1 MKQGRRYTT
10 LILWIF
16 LAAIVAYLGYH
27 VSTLLRDPYTTT
39 TAIEYEAGAGY
50 YATGFVVR
58 DETPIASEYDIT
70 TVTAA
75 EGARVAA
82 NEVLAT
88 GYLTADAQARQ
99 TRIAQLHAQIEQL
112 GYAGQYTTS
121 VADQAAL
128 DTAIGEALTQM
139 TKFLERRDM
148 NSIQDGAAELK
159 GMILRRESSDADA
172 ALITRQL
179 ENAQQELT
187 ILQSAA
193 EQDTAEITAPKAG
206 YFSAVVDGYETVL
219 TPARLDTLTVRE
231 YDELQPEDVTG
242 NWAGKLITG
251 DRWYFVTSIPA
262 GELAGVEAG
271 DRVRVT
277 FARDF
282 YSEITMTVTRVGQ
295 NEAGFRILVLSSR
308 EFMQSV
314 TLLREQTA
322 DVVFIQYTGLRVPKD
337 AVYVDE
343 SGQPGVYILESA
355 RARWKPITILHDNG
369 ESYVVELDKT
379 KTENLWPGDEILV
392 GAKNLYDGKVVG

>member
-1 MKQGRRYTT
+1 MKQGKRYTT

-58 DETPIASEYDIT
+58 DETPIESSYDIT

-159 GMILRRESSDADA
+159 GMILRRESSDEDA
-172 ALITRQL
+172 ELITRQL

-219 TPARLDTLTVRE
+219 TPERLDTLTVRE
-231 YDELQPEDVTG
+231 YDDLQPEDVTG

-262 GELAGVEAG
+262 GELADVEAG

>member
-39 TAIEYEAGAGY
+39 TAIEYEAGAGH

-82 NEVLAT
+82 NGVLAT

-172 ALITRQL
+172 ELITRQL

-219 TPARLDTLTVRE
+219 TPERLDTLTVRE
-231 YDELQPEDVTG
+231 YDELQPEDVG
-242 NWAGKLITG
+242 DAWAGKLISG

-295 NEAGFRILVLSSR
+295 NEAGFRLLVLSSR